1 MQFKY
6 PEFLYFLLLLII
18 PIIVHLFQLRK
29 FKKTPF
35 TNVAFLKNL
44 VIKNRKS
51 SQLKKWLVLCTR
63 LLMLAAAILAFAQP
77 YFANKNNIESKDHV
91 FVYLD
96 NSLSTNTKS
105 SKGNI
110 LKVAAQNLIET
121 ISETNTY
128 SLLSNANF
136 YQRISGS
143 ELKDLLKKISYT
155 TTNISAEEILLKIES
170 LKNTTENI
178 LISDFQSF
186 SEDNFKDRKTN
197 LSLVQIVPEKRTNL
211 AIDSVYV
218 DQTAAAG
225 FKINAIIKN
234 QGEAAKNIPLA
245 IYNGNKLISKQTF
258 EIEENQQKTV
268 EFTVEKADTFLG
280 KLVLNNADA
289 YDFDNSFYFS
299 INTNKKIN
307 VLSIG
312 EPTDYLDRLFNN
324 DEFNYITTTLLNTNY
339 NGINEQQLIILNEL
353 KEFPTSLT
361 TSIRDFVSKGGHL
374 VIIPNK
380 EINLTSYNAFL
391 KNMSLGSIVSQKKD
405 SLKITN
411 INFNHPLFKNVFDK
425 KVRNFQYPYT
435 NNSYVTSFKSASN
448 AITFENN
455 TSFLQQVSAAN
466 ANIYWFASPLN
477 KENSNFTNSPL
488 IVPVFYNIAQK
499 SLQLTQLYYTVKK
512 PNTIEINTSLK
523 KDAILSIQNN
533 EGSFIP
539 LQQSFQNKVRLS
551 TEDQPEKNGF
561 YAILKEKDTIQKIA
575 YNNPKTESSLQFLNV
590 KSLSD
595 QYNNIAV
602 SNSVTNTI
610 EKIDDKNKVR
620 WLWKWFLIIA
630 IVSLLAEILIL
641 KYFKV

>member
-44 VIKNRKS
+44 IIKNRKS

-128 SLLSNANF
+128 SFLSNANF

-186 SEDNFKDRKTN
+186 SEDNFKDSKTN
-197 LSLVQIVPEKRTNL
+197 LSLVQIVPEKRSNL

-361 TSIRDFVSKGGHL
+361 TSIRDFVNKGGHL
-374 VIIPNK
+374 VIIPDK

-391 KNMSLGSIVSQKKD
+391 KSMSLGSIVSQKKD

-455 TSFLQQVSAAN
+455 ASFLQQVSAAN

-499 SLQLTQLYYTVKK
+499 SLQLTQLYYTVKE

-533 EGSFIP
+533 GGSFIP

-575 YNNPKTESSLQFLNV
+575 YNNPKTESSLRFLNV

>member
-63 LLMLAAAILAFAQP
+63 LLILAAAILAFAQP

-128 SLLSNANF
+128 SFLSNANF

-186 SEDNFKDRKTN
+186 SEDNFKDSKTN
-197 LSLVQIVPEKRTNL
+197 LSLVQIVPEKRSNL

-455 TSFLQQVSAAN
+455 ASFLQQVSAAN

-499 SLQLTQLYYTVKK
+499 SLQLTQLYYTVKE

-575 YNNPKTESSLQFLNV
+575 YNNPKTESSLRFLNV

-595 QYNNIAV
+595 QYNNITV